1 MNHTTISFRANA
13 IMDMT
18 EDLSQRDLE
27 TLLQDD
33 NNHEEPQSQFAEFNP
48 SDLLNSPLLF
58 NDSGNSSNSFGMQM
72 DDIEP
77 TPLGPF
83 SGTSG
88 LQYHLPQ
95 TQQLQ
100 QSQQFHHHQQQQQ
113 SVVEAIEAVYNFS
126 QLKPTNQL
134 FEPTPM
140 RTKLEPHQD
149 TDKRMMIDSQGFP
162 VYREKHKPTPKNTK
176 QRQKHV
182 PNAPA
187 GPIPIAPM
195 PPSGIPPDHQTQT
208 RSAPLILSTDR
219 ELVQSHHPMPHPPKD
234 AFSASHS
241 GIHPSIAQ
249 FILYTQQQQQQQQ
262 QHQLIHSSPM
272 ISPHFSFP
280 PPFDQEHSDQSM
292 QHIPSEDFK
301 TYSEGMEKL
310 CESMRRSAMSRKFVK
325 NLSAPTGP
333 TAARNHN
340 ATSNRPLHKKQ
351 TQGRL
356 IRQGSI
362 KSAQSNESNDSGSC
376 MTPPIRSLPTRK
388 PSTNSKYRSR
398 NSRHRAVAL
407 PLDFHTGEDSY
418 SKDAKTAYSADNLSE
433 YSTDNSTAY
442 SNYSGHTV

>member
-1 MNHTTISFRANA
+1 
-13 IMDMT
+13 MDMT

-33 NNHEEPQSQFAEFNP
+33 NNHEEPQLQFAEFNP

-72 DDIEP
+72 DDMEP
-77 TPLGPF
+77 TPMGPF
-83 SGTSG
+83 SGISA

-95 TQQLQ
+95 L
-100 QSQQFHHHQQQQQ
+100 QQQQQ
-113 SVVEAIEAVYNFS
+113 QQQQPVVESIEAGFKFS

-140 RTKLEPHQD
+140 RTKLEPQQD
-149 TDKRMMIDSQGFP
+149 TDKRMRIDSQGFP
-162 VYREKHKPTPKNTK
+162 VCREKLKPTPKKTK

-182 PNAPA
+182 PIAPA

-195 PPSGIPPDHQTQT
+195 PPTGIPPDHQTEM
-208 RSAPLILSTDR
+208 RSAPLIPSTDHR
-219 ELVQSHHPMPHPPKD
+219 PVQPALLMAHPTDGSFPV
-234 AFSASHS
+234 AHS
-241 GIHPSIAQ
+241 GMHPSIAQ
-249 FILYTQQQQQQQQ
+249 FILYTQQQQLQQQ
-262 QHQLIHSSPM
+262 IFNSSPM
-272 ISPHFSFP
+272 SRPPFSFP
-280 PPFDQEHSDQSM
+280 PPFAQEPSDQSM
-292 QHIPSEDFK
+292 QHIPSEDLK

-310 CESMRRSAMSRKFVK
+310 CESMKRSAMSRTLVK
-325 NLSAPTGP
+325 NLSASPGT
-333 TAARNHN
+333 TAGRNHN
-340 ATSNRPLHKKQ
+340 VTPSRTLHKKQ

-356 IRQGSI
+356 LRQGSI
-362 KSAQSNESNDSGSC
+362 KSAQSNDSNDSGRC

-407 PLDFHTGEDSY
+407 PNDFHTGEDSFP
-418 SKDAKTAYSADNLSE
+418 KDAKSAYSADNLSE